1 MAQYENKEE
10 YNKAIYGER
19 AKPKWYHSEDL
30 PHKGNEKNIIDL
42 VNYIKAFN
50 YKKGLERDMG
60 ATGAARHLSGRGSG
74 HTMGGIFYMPT
85 SSMDSPY
92 DYAEGML
99 DSHMKRELINERNT
113 LYPVEENITG
123 YLIRNLLEGIGL
135 DFEKGRFGQ
144 KKNVKK

>member
-10 YNKAIYGER
+10 YNKAMYGER

-42 VNYIKAFN
+42 INHISEYN
-50 YKKGLERDMG
+50 YKKNLEERYGKGGGQGL
-60 ATGAARHLSGRGSG
+60 
-74 HTMGGIFYMPT
+74 FYQPT
-85 SSMDSPY
+85 SVMDSPD
-92 DYAEGML
+92 DYAKGIL
-99 DSHMKRELINERNT
+99 DEDMRRKLINERNA
-113 LYPVEENITG
+113 LYPVEESLTG